1 MNCQK
6 EADVRT
12 DCPTIASAGEAGM
25 TATLS
30 LPDRVLGVRTLF
42 TGWLDLLML
51 KIRLNG
57 VEEER
62 PIVVHPNGSAVLAYD
77 PVRRVA
83 LMVAQT
89 RCAILFAG
97 AAPAIEAIAGVAE
110 EDDFAVTARR
120 EAEEEAGVRL
130 TNLQRVSAVWMDPN
144 TSTERVHLYL
154 GQYGAG
160 DRIGEGGGLPEEN
173 ERLTVVERP
182 LCDLWDEVMSAD
194 FADAKTLLL
203 LQALRLRNPELF
215 TADAQ

>member
-1 MNCQK
+1 M
-6 EADVRT
+6 
-12 DCPTIASAGEAGM
+12 
-25 TATLS
+25 
-30 LPDRVLGVRTLF
+30 PDGVLGARTLF
-42 TGWLDLLML
+42 SGWLDLLML
-51 KIRLNG
+51 KLRLNG

-62 PIVVHPNGSAVLAYD
+62 PLVVHPSGSAVLAYD

-89 RCAILFAG
+89 RCAILFLG
-97 AAPAIEAIAGVAE
+97 APPPIEVIAGVAE
-110 EDDFAVTARR
+110 EEDFAVTARR

-130 TNLQRVSAVWMDPN
+130 TDLQRVAAVWMDPS

-154 GQYGAG
+154 GRYGEG

-182 LCDLWDEVMSAD
+182 LCDVWDEVTSAE

-203 LQALRLRNPELF
+203 LQALRLRHPELF
-215 TADAQ
+215 AEDTP